1 MKAST
6 FFTNSKGY
14 LHTTSKQYLYSA
26 KQWFFKTP
34 ERALNQAYNAALTIQ
49 SIEDEYFQ
57 GGKIL
62 TNSVNVS
69 DRSDYLMSL
78 VRTDFQKELTIAKL
92 RLTEFKASCLVL
104 GIPVS
109 AHLDKLSFLDGVLA
123 KYISKENT
131 SAPLAPL
138 PLAEKFDSSQVKS
151 QPAPATIGTVD
162 VKTASDQ
169 GISLPKSLA
178 ETIGK
183 AKKEFNSKAEAEAA
197 KDLQNSRNKIS
208 AAITGTAIKYI
219 LLLVVIPLMY
229 QQLSKH
235 FFQPASTAT
244 LQQELEHRSQKPE

>member
-57 GGKIL
+57 GGKIS
-62 TNSVNVS
+62 TNSVNAS

-78 VRTDFQKELTIAKL
+78 VRTDFEKELMIAKL

-138 PLAEKFDSSQVKS
+138 PPSEKIDSSQPVL
-151 QPAPATIGTVD
+151 ATVGIVD
-162 VKTASDQ
+162 VKTASDS
-169 GISLPKSLA
+169 GISLPKSLGG
-178 ETIGK
+178 TIRK
-183 AKKEFNSKAEAEAA
+183 AKKELNFKAEAEAT
-197 KDLQNSRNKIS
+197 KDLQNSRNRIS

-229 QQLSKH
+229 Q
-235 FFQPASTAT
+235 
-244 LQQELEHRSQKPE
+244 